1 VTEDGEDST
10 TEDRE
15 DTVSEDDVETVS
27 DESTESATEEVED
40 SATEAIT
47 ASATEVNSDS
57 AAATGS
63 NNTDDTTESDYT
75 IDSTESNDADI
86 EGVKDETESNDDD
99 MDDTRATTESDNAA
113 DIDMEQDSSTETV
126 IDSKESVDTKDST
139 AEEDDTTMLP
149 TDVTS
154 VNEAT
159 VEPTTQDAN
168 NAEEDDTTEISTD
181 TNDMEEVTDTE
192 TTEEADDRI
201 VFPGN
206 EETTLGDGL
215 TSLSQ
220 TKDEEGDD
228 IVDSNMITDT
238 PRSFPDTSNMNSID
252 DDSEIST
259 TVGYVNPEGTTSA
272 PSEIETTVVPMAAT
286 VISIEEDDNTV
297 TITTVASIEKSA
309 DGENTED
316 VTTAKPS
323 MDEGEHEFDC
333 EELAE
338 GELSTTSEQIP
349 MKCTQMDGSE
359 RRRVFL
365 VISKSQVSADTL
377 FAKNVKVVVKD
388 LMVMSITPEKESS
401 TS

>member
-1 VTEDGEDST
+1 MGADDTEEDG
-10 TEDRE
+10 
-15 DTVSEDDVETVS
+15 
-27 DESTESATEEVED
+27 
-40 SATEAIT
+40 
-47 ASATEVNSDS
+47 
-57 AAATGS
+57 
-63 NNTDDTTESDYT
+63 
-75 IDSTESNDADI
+75 
-86 EGVKDETESNDDD
+86 
-99 MDDTRATTESDNAA
+99 
-113 DIDMEQDSSTETV
+113 
-126 IDSKESVDTKDST
+126 
-139 AEEDDTTMLP
+139 
-149 TDVTS
+149 
-154 VNEAT
+154 
-159 VEPTTQDAN
+159 
-168 NAEEDDTTEISTD
+168 TTEISTD
-181 TNDMEEVTDTE
+181 ANDMEEVTDTE
-192 TTEEADDRI
+192 TTEEADERI
-201 VFPGN
+201 VFPGA
-206 EETTLGDGL
+206 EETTPGEGL

-220 TKDEEGDD
+220 TKDKDD
-228 IVDSNMITDT
+228 IDSNMITDT
-238 PRSFPDTSNMNSID
+238 PRSFPDTSNMNSIED
-252 DDSEIST
+252 DGEIST

-286 VISIEEDDNTV
+286 VISIEEDETSV
-297 TITTVASIEKSA
+297 TITTVASVEKST